1 MKQVKDVR
9 KYESLGEVKGDNDA
23 LLLWQEFGGHI
34 GQLVKAVLFAYS
46 PQLIVLGGGIATAF
60 PLFKEAMYET
70 LKDFPYPR
78 VVADVKI
85 VSSQLQDAGLLG
97 ASALLG

>member
-1 MKQVKDVR
+1 MYMVH
-9 KYESLGEVKGDNDA
+9 LGVERRIKILICVF
-23 LLLWQEFGGHI
+23 LLGL
-34 GQLVKAVLFAYS
+34 LCAYS

>member
-1 MKQVKDVR
+1 
-9 KYESLGEVKGDNDA
+9 
-23 LLLWQEFGGHI
+23 
-34 GQLVKAVLFAYS
+34 
-46 PQLIVLGGGIATAF
+46 
-60 PLFKEAMYET
+60 MYET